1 MLRKRF
7 FRVCAALVACAV
19 AEAGLWY
26 MAGIVYLATAGS
38 EYADAVTSFLMLT
51 GNVCIC
57 VALFYYRYKTRPRWI
72 REEVSEWLKRRSR
85 KNATPPSIWTRRLRR
100 CAPWVPS
107 AIVLLAFLFFPEALG
122 IASHI
127 LQGRSVTMNPYRLE
141 IPLTSIIVGRSDS
154 YLWVVSGK
162 GIGRVGFGRYW
173 RKDEPTSS
181 MEFSYNPDLPRL
193 SRLAGPRTVPFGRG
207 RLACWE
213 ADRNRDYFLGSTGP
227 DSTEIYCAN
236 AKDFGAH
243 FSGARIDAS
252 TFYEVLRQATEVK

>member
-7 FRVCAALVACAV
+7 FRVGAALVACAV
-19 AEAGLWY
+19 AEIGLWY
-26 MAGIVYLATAGS
+26 LAGMIYLVFAGT
-38 EYADAVTSFLMLT
+38 EYADAVTTFLMLT

-57 VALFYYRYKTRPRWI
+57 VALLYYRHKTRPRWI
-72 REEVSEWLKRRSR
+72 REEVAEWIARRSR
-85 KNATPPSIWTRRLRR
+85 EKATPPSPWSKRLRR

-107 AIVLLAFLFFPEALG
+107 AIALLAFLFLPEALG

-127 LQGRSVTMNPYRLE
+127 LQGRSVVMNPYRLE
-141 IPLTSIIVGRSDS
+141 IPLTSIIVSRSDS
-154 YLWVVSGK
+154 YLWVVSSK
-162 GIGRVGFGRYW
+162 GIARVGFDPYW
-173 RKDEPTSS
+173 HKDEPTSS

-193 SRLAGPRTVPFGRG
+193 SRLVGPRTVRFGKG

-213 ADRNRDYFLGSTGP
+213 ADRNQDYFLGSTGP

-243 FSGARIDAS
+243 FSGARIDS
-252 TFYEVLRQATEVK
+252 PTFYDVLQQATELK